1 MQVQQSPRVE
11 GIRTA
16 AAIVVVIAGLKLG
29 SAVLI
34 PVLMAGF
41 FAMALMPLAVRLEKR
56 GLPAWL
62 ATILS
67 FVLGA
72 LLIFVMGYL
81 VASSLGDVRD
91 ALPRYGARLDEIMD
105 EAEVWLTAR
114 GVELGEEGL
123 DGFFEPEDLLG
134 YVQSLVLSL
143 AGVLQQSVVVILIML
158 FMLFE
163 RSVVTGSVRG
173 ELEVS
178 RKQQILQRIASS
190 VTDYLSVKT
199 VISLITGVLFGL
211 YCWWLGIDFPML
223 WGLLA
228 FLLNY
233 IPTIGSIIACI
244 PPALVALVQFGWDK
258 AFLVVIG
265 NIVLNSTLGN
275 VIEPK
280 IMGNKVGLSAL
291 TIFVG
296 LLFWSWVFG
305 PVGALL
311 SVPLT
316 IIVKMLLEPHDAPSP
331 AGAAP
336 ASPRADS

>member
-1 MQVQQSPRVE
+1 MQVEQSPRVE

-29 SAVLI
+29 SVVLI
-34 PVLMAGF
+34 PILMAGF
-41 FAMALMPLAVRLEKR
+41 FAMALMPLAVRLEGK

-72 LLIFVMGYL
+72 LLIFMMGYL
-81 VASSLGDVRD
+81 VASSLTDVRD
-91 ALPRYGARLDEIMD
+91 ALPRYGARLDEIMN
-105 EAEVWLTAR
+105 EAEVWLT
-114 GVELGEEGL
+114 GKGIDLGEEGL

-134 YVQSLVLSL
+134 YVQSFVMSL

-163 RSVVTGSVRG
+163 RSVMTGSVRG
-173 ELEVS
+173 DAS
-178 RKQQILQRIASS
+178 ADRKKAILQRIAKS

-199 VISLITGVLFGL
+199 VVSLITGLLFGL
-211 YCWWLGIDFPML
+211 YCWWLGVDFPML

-244 PPALVALVQFGWDK
+244 PPALIALVQFGWDK
-258 AFLVVIG
+258 ALLVVVG
-265 NIVLNSTLGN
+265 NVLVNSTLGN

-316 IIVKMLLEPHDAPSP
+316 IIVKMLLEPANDSAPSP
-331 AGAAP
+331 STDETP
-336 ASPRADS
+336 A